1 LITGFL
7 LEADDDDDDDDDDNQ
22 TGPSG
27 SVADEK
33 LVACIDGDP

>member
-7 LEADDDDDDDDDDNQ
+7 LEADHDDDDDNQ

-27 SVADEK
+27 SEADEK